1 MIILEQQILL
11 EQQVCPSTCNSLI
24 VTIMILLQSHL
35 FLHYGQAQNTCS
47 EWYLTMRLLTQEVL
61 KNTSAL

>member
-11 EQQVCPSTCNSLI
+11 EQQVCPSTWNSLI
-24 VTIMILLQSHL
+24 VTAIILLQSHL
-35 FLHYGQAQNTCS
+35 FLHYGRAQNTCS